1 MKKFLLLIFAI
12 CLAPVAWAQ
21 IQVTAQVD
29 KTNLT
34 LDDELTLTIL
44 IRGGTNVRPQLPSLP
59 AFNVYSQLQSSS
71 YINGQTQHEFRYI
84 MMPRMVGNTTIGAIT
99 VDYQGKTYR
108 TDPIDIHIYRDG
120 TRSNQPAT
128 QTARTTTDTNYDS
141 SFPAAPQDEDSLPP
155 LERSL
160 ISQANQLGKREPF
173 FLVAAVSNQRP
184 YVGQFFTLAVRFYY
198 SQQFSNTAPYQ
209 SPQVS
214 NLFMEDS
221 GKSEGTQ
228 NIDGRIFRY
237 HEMRYQLSGAA
248 PGEAVIGSA
257 HLELG
262 TSAFDWFDRFFGGS
276 TAVTTPRSFES
287 TPIRLKIQPLPAD
300 KPASF
305 YGAVGAGF
313 TLAAAADRTSVE
325 AGDSINLSLT
335 VAGPAGLKSAKDFV
349 FPDIAGFKSYPV
361 AASFRG
367 GKRAT
372 KTFKTVLVPSS
383 SGIYTIPSL
392 EWSYFD
398 PATQHYKTLQSA
410 PISITVTPAS
420 TQNRS
425 VDFGAQLPAA
435 SGFQS
440 LGNDINYL
448 KPLPA
453 PQETLLARMSRWLS
467 VNWAFV
473 ALLLLGLFIR
483 VGRKQ
488 DRAKQAYA
496 QAKNRLQKATSY
508 EQIAESLSQ
517 YLSTR
522 LSIHTGSLPIKDI
535 VTALQKRGYTSAQ
548 TEPFATLWQQLEAL
562 RFAPADS
569 TSSSVKQ
576 QAQKARQILQLL
588 EEKAK

>member
-1 MKKFLLLIFAI
+1 MKKLFLLLCAI
-12 CLAPVAWAQ
+12 CLASFAWAQ

-44 IRGGTNVRPQLPSLP
+44 VRGGNSVRPQLPSLP

-71 YINGQTQHEFRYI
+71 YINGKTQHEFRYI

-108 TDPIDIHIYRDG
+108 TDPIEVHIYRDG
-120 TRSNQPAT
+120 TRNSQPAT

-141 SFPAAPQDEDSLPP
+141 SFPAPQQEEDSLPP

-160 ISQANQLGKREPF
+160 LNQANRLGQKEPF
-173 FLVAAVSNQRP
+173 FLVAAISNEHP
-184 YVGQFFTLAVRFYY
+184 FVGQVFTLAVRFYY

-209 SPQVS
+209 PPQVS

-228 NIDGRIFRY
+228 NIAGHIFRY
-237 HEMRYQLSGAA
+237 HEMRYQVSGAA
-248 PGEAVIGSA
+248 PGDAMIGSA
-257 HLELG
+257 HLELAP
-262 TSAFDWFDRFFGGS
+262 SAFDWFDRFFGGS
-276 TAVTTPRSFES
+276 ASITTPRDFES
-287 TPIRLKIQPLPAD
+287 APIRLKIQALPAD
-300 KPASF
+300 KPSSF

-313 TLAAAADRTSVE
+313 TLASAVDRTEVE

-349 FPDIAGFKSYPV
+349 FPDITGFKSYPV
-361 AASFRG
+361 AATLRN
-367 GKRAT
+367 GKRAS
-372 KTFKTVLVPSS
+372 KTFRTVLVPSS
-383 SGIYTIPSL
+383 SGIYTIPAL
-392 EWSYFD
+392 QWSYFD
-398 PATQHYKTLQSA
+398 PATQYYKTLQSA
-410 PISITVTPAS
+410 PISITVTPSS

-425 VDFGAQLPAA
+425 VDFGAQLPSAG
-435 SGFQS
+435 GFQS
-440 LGNDINYL
+440 LGSDINYL
-448 KPLPA
+448 KPIPA
-453 PQETLLARMSRWLS
+453 PRETLLAKMSHWIS

-473 ALLLLGLFIR
+473 ALLLTGLFIR
-483 VGRKQ
+483 IGRKQ
-488 DRAKQAYA
+488 DRAKQAYTE
-496 QAKNRLQKATSY
+496 AKNRLQKAASY
-508 EQIAESLSQ
+508 EQIAEALSHYLSQ
-517 YLSTR
+517 R

-535 VTALQKRGYTSAQ
+535 VSALQKRGYTPAQ
-548 TEPFATLWQQLEAL
+548 TEPFAALWQRLEAL

-576 QAQKARQILQLL
+576 QAQEARKLLQLL

>member
-1 MKKFLLLIFAI
+1 M
-12 CLAPVAWAQ
+12 V
-21 IQVTAQVD
+21 
-29 KTNLT
+29 
-34 LDDELTLTIL
+34 
-44 IRGGTNVRPQLPSLP
+44 RGGSNIRPQLPSLP

-71 YINGQTQHEFRYI
+71 YINGQTQHEFRYV

-108 TDPIDIHIYRDG
+108 TDPIEIHIYRDG
-120 TRSNQPAT
+120 TRNPQPAT
-128 QTARTTTDTNYDS
+128 HTAQTATTDTNSDS
-141 SFPAAPQDEDSLPP
+141 SFPAPQQEENSLPP

-160 ISQANQLGKREPF
+160 ISQANRLGQKDPF
-173 FLVAAVSNQRP
+173 FLVAAISNQRP
-184 YVGQFFTLAVRFYY
+184 FVGQVFTLAVRFYY

-209 SPQVS
+209 PPQVS

-228 NIDGRIFRY
+228 NINGHIFRY

-248 PGEAVIGSA
+248 PGEATIGSA
-257 HLELG
+257 RLELG

-276 TAVTTPRSFES
+276 SAITTPRNFES
-287 TPIRLKIQPLPAD
+287 APIHLKIQALPAD

-313 TLAAAADRTSVE
+313 TLASAVDRTEVE

-335 VAGPAGLKSAKDFV
+335 VAGPAGLKFAKDFA
-349 FPDIAGFKSYPV
+349 FPEIAGFKSYPV
-361 AASFRG
+361 AATLRS
-367 GKRAT
+367 GKHAT
-372 KTFKTVLVPSS
+372 KTFRTVLVPNS

-392 EWSYFD
+392 EWTYFD
-398 PATQHYKTLQSA
+398 PVTQHYKTLLSA
-410 PISITVTPAS
+410 PISITVTPSSA
-420 TQNRS
+420 QNRS
-425 VDFGAQLPAA
+425 VDFGAQLPTGA
-435 SGFQS
+435 GVQE
-440 LGNDINYL
+440 LGTDINYL

-453 PQETLLARMSRWLS
+453 PQPTLLARMSRWLS

-473 ALLLLGLFIR
+473 ALLLTGLFIR

-496 QAKNRLQKATSY
+496 EAKNRLQKATSY
-508 EQIAESLSQ
+508 EQIAEALSF
-517 YLSTR
+517 YLATR
-522 LSIHTGSLPIKDI
+522 LSIYTGSLPIKDI
-535 VTALQKRGYTSAQ
+535 VSALQKRGYSSAQ
-548 TEPFATLWQQLEAL
+548 TEPFAALWQQLEAL

-576 QAQKARQILQLL
+576 QAQAARQLLQLL

>member
-1 MKKFLLLIFAI
+1 MKKFLFFLFAL
-12 CLAPVAWAQ
+12 CLTPLAWAQ
-21 IQVTAQVD
+21 IQLTAQVD

-44 IRGGTNVRPQLPSLP
+44 IRGGNNIRPQLPSLP

-71 YINGQTQHEFRYI
+71 YINGQTQHEFHYI
-84 MMPRMVGNTTIGAIT
+84 MMPRMVGNATIGAIT

-108 TDPIDIHIYRDG
+108 TDPIEVHIYRDG
-120 TRSNQPAT
+120 ARSSQPAT
-128 QTARTTTDTNYDS
+128 QTARVDTNTNYDS
-141 SFPAAPQDEDSLPP
+141 SFPAEQMESDSLPP
-155 LERSL
+155 LEQSL
-160 ISQANQLGKREPF
+160 INQANQRGQKDPF

-184 YVGQFFTLAVRFYY
+184 YVGQMFTLAVRFYY
-198 SQQFSNTAPYQ
+198 SQQFSNNAPYQ
-209 SPQVS
+209 SPEVA
-214 NLFMEDS
+214 NLFMEDA

-228 NIDGRIFRY
+228 NIGGKIFRY

-248 PGEAVIGSA
+248 PGEALIGSA

-262 TSAFDWFDRFFGGS
+262 TSAFDWFDRFFGGNS
-276 TAVTTPRSFES
+276 APSAPRSFES
-287 TPIRLKIQPLPAD
+287 APIHLKIQPLPAD

-313 TLAAAADRTSVE
+313 TLAATADRTEVE

-335 VAGPAGLKSAKDFV
+335 ITGPSGLKSAKDFT
-349 FPDIAGFKSYPV
+349 FPEIVGFKSYPV
-361 AASFRG
+361 AATFKN

-383 SGIYTIPSL
+383 SGIYTIPAL

-398 PATQHYKTLQSA
+398 PATQRYRTLQSA
-410 PISITVTPAS
+410 PITITVTPSS

-425 VDFGAQLPAA
+425 VDFGAQLP
-435 SGFQS
+435 GGGVQS
-440 LGNDINYL
+440 LGTDINYL
-448 KPLPA
+448 KPIPA
-453 PQETLLARMSRWLS
+453 PQETLLARMSRWVS

-473 ALLLLGLFIR
+473 ALLLIGLFVR
-483 VGRKQ
+483 VGNKQ

-496 QAKNRLQKATSY
+496 QAKNNLQKATSY
-508 EQIAESLSQ
+508 EQIAEA
-517 YLSTR
+517 LSTYLAAR

-535 VTALQKRGYTSAQ
+535 VSALQKRGYTPAQ
-548 TEPFATLWQQLEAL
+548 TEPFAALWQRLEAL

-576 QAQKARQILQLL
+576 QAQEARELLHLL